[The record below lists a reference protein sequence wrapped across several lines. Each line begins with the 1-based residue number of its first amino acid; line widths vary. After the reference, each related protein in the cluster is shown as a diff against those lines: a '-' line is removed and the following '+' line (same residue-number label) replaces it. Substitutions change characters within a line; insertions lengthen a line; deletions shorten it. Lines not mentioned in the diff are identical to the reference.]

1 MKMYSKILVPYDISM
16 PADKALEHAVS
27 LAKAVNNGKVEVI
40 LLHVIAELPL
50 YPLVKMNEFSSA
62 PRTASLIKHIEK
74 VHDEASDFLAQ
85 MIEKK
90 KKRYVSTGINIRSVV
105 LKGIPVEKILEYAEK
120 EKVDLIILGNVG
132 WGEITKSKT
141 LGSVARG
148 VVERAHCSVTI
159 VR

>member
-1 MKMYSKILVPYDISM
+1 MYKKILVPFDFSM
-16 PADKALEHAVS
+16 PAENALEHAVK
-27 LAKAVNNGKVEVI
+27 LAKAVSGDKKVEVI

-50 YPLVKMNEFSSA
+50 YPLMEMKESASA
-62 PRTASLIKHIEK
+62 PRAASIIEHIEK
-74 VHDEASDFLAQ
+74 VHDEASKYIAQ

-90 KKRYVSTGINIRSVV
+90 KKRYASTGVTLRTEV
-105 LKGIPVEKILEYAEK
+105 LKGTPVEKILEYAEK
-120 EKVDLIILGNVG
+120 EKIDLIILGNVG

-148 VVERAHCSVTI
+148 IAERAHCPVTI